1 MNFRGG
7 NFSPIKN
14 LIFFSKTKIF
24 QIFTCSC
31 SRVIKSRQTRV
42 NRKISFCVLLIFAAV
57 EMIFFQIIF
66 FSNFSATFSA
76 IFQKYKIWVKTQL
89 FNKLITLISSRWLFL
104 FSVSQK
110 IWASI
115 RTAKKSAPPMAPTR
129 PNLLMEVLRVV
140 TRKLYFLRLR
150 AKIWWWFA
158 FFWRKLEIWTLEN
171 F

>member
-89 FNKLITLISSRWLFL
+89 FNKLITLISSRWLF
-104 FSVSQK
+104 
-110 IWASI
+110 
-115 RTAKKSAPPMAPTR
+115 
-129 PNLLMEVLRVV
+129 
-140 TRKLYFLRLR
+140 YFLFLKKYGR
-150 AKIWWWFA
+150 AFA
-158 FFWRKLEIWTLEN
+158 QQKKRAADGAHATKPPHGGS
-171 F
+171 